1 MGLFQQRP
9 EEPTEWA
16 GIPSDPARAETA
28 AERLAG
34 GAPIR
39 VGDELFTDGATVESI
54 VIPVSPPVDAAQ
66 HGDPDAS
73 R

>member
-28 AERLAG
+28 AERLAE

-39 VGDELFTDGATVESI
+39 AGDGLFTDGATVESV
-54 VIPVSPPVDAAQ
+54 VIPVSPAVGTAEP
-66 HGDPDAS
+66 GSPDEA